1 MEPDGSADDENGP
14 IDTRLFAVS
23 QQLHTE
29 ASDAFFH
36 LNTIM
41 VPLNDDH
48 FLGLP
53 PPMFKDD
60 DAASNI
66 QHAYVRKLRNVDIVL
81 PMVRNGSEAPRLKWV
96 LERVCC
102 ALRLSPRLEKVR
114 VSAYIGS
121 RWYKPEY
128 DGLMDGVLEAL
139 LTLVRRPTMGL
150 EFITQADIGDERYI
164 RVLGTRGQKERLCGI
179 INDAALMRE

>member
-23 QQLHTE
+23 QQIHSE

-41 VPLNDDH
+41 IPLNDDH

-53 PPMFKDD
+53 PPMFRDD
-60 DAASNI
+60 DASSNL
-66 QHAYVRKLRNVDIVL
+66 QRAYIHKLRNVDIVL

-96 LERVCC
+96 LERVCR
-102 ALRLSPRLEKVR
+102 ALTQSPRLEKVR
-114 VSAYIGS
+114 VSAYIS
-121 RWYKPEY
+121 SLWYKPEY

-139 LTLVRRPTMGL
+139 LTLLRRPTMGL
-150 EFITQADIGDERYI
+150 EFITQADIGDEDYI

-179 INDAALMRE
+179 INDARS

>member
-1 MEPDGSADDENGP
+1 MELDGSADDENGP

-41 VPLNDDH
+41 VPLHDDG

-53 PPMFKDD
+53 PPMFRDD
-60 DAASNI
+60 DASDI
-66 QHAYVRKLRNVDIVL
+66 QRAYIHKLRNVDIVL
-81 PMVRNGSEAPRLKWV
+81 PMVRGPEAPRLKWV
-96 LERVCC
+96 LERVCR
-102 ALRLSPRLEKVR
+102 ALTQSPRLEKVR
-114 VSAYIGS
+114 VRAYIGS
-121 RWYKPEY
+121 GWYMHEY

-139 LTLVRRPTMGL
+139 TLLRIPIAL

-164 RVLGTRGQKERLCGI
+164 WGAWDEGAERADLWYYQ
-179 INDAALMRE
+179 